1 MAQIR
6 IVGLLI
12 KDRIKEA
19 GRTQRVL
26 SEFADIIK
34 SRLGSHELSE
44 SKNSRIGTIILELTG
59 DPVRFDLLEAE
70 LDKIGGIEV
79 KSIMF
84 NY

>member
-1 MAQIR
+1 MNQIR
-6 IVGLLI
+6 IVALLI

-26 SEFADIIK
+26 SKYSDIIK

-44 SKNSRIGTIILELTG
+44 SKNSRIGTIILELVG
-59 DPVRFDLLEAE
+59 NSERFDLLEAE
-70 LDKIGGIEV
+70 LDDIGGIEV